1 MRDLEKLHREAMEAA
16 EEASVERIKGEPSRA
31 EKLLKQALAKEK
43 EAAGMLATETS
54 MEPTR
59 SVLYRSAASLA
70 LECGDARD
78 AEKLISMAL
87 SGNPP
92 DEIATELRDLLEQV
106 HLQRHLELRGIV
118 LAPGE
123 FQFSI
128 TGDAV
133 GYGIARSEVFLG
145 RIQDIE
151 KLVYRTAERKAD
163 RAFRDK
169 GRREFKIA
177 KDVEVF
183 LTVPR
188 AASLAVSFRLGQEPA
203 LPGFGRGEIVIQEM
217 LDCMELLNASKIE
230 ELRSRIPDPS
240 YYRNFYGLVRR
251 IAPDGQAV
259 RSVGFTATQEGKERR
274 LLLNVP
280 QAELPVISEDLEPE
294 EKGKKLEVEGTLK
307 FADATKEDANEIRLI
322 DDQGKKHY
330 VQVPTGMM
338 DDIVRPLWDYR
349 VLVSGIKVG
358 KKITLKDIRR
368 IED

>member
-1 MRDLEKLHREAMEAA
+1 MKDLERLHREAMEVA
-16 EEASVERIKGEPSRA
+16 EEASLERIKGDPSRA
-31 EKLLKQALAKEK
+31 VQLMKQALAKEK
-43 EAAGMLATETS
+43 VAAGTLANDTS

-92 DEIATELRDLLEQV
+92 DEIAVELRDLLEQV
-106 HLQRHLELRGIV
+106 HLQRHLEQRGIE

-151 KLVYRTAERKAD
+151 KLIYRTAERKSD
-163 RAFRDK
+163 RVFREK
-169 GRREFKIA
+169 GRRDLRIA

-203 LPGFGRGEIVIQEM
+203 LPGFGRGDIVIKEM
-217 LDCMELLNASKIE
+217 LDCMELLNASKTE

-240 YYRNFYGLVRR
+240 YYRSFYGLVRR
-251 IAPDGQAV
+251 IAPDGRAV
-259 RSVGFTATQEGKERR
+259 RSVGFTAVQEGQERR

-280 QAELPVISEDLEPE
+280 QAELPAIPEDLEAK
-294 EKGKKLEVEGTLK
+294 EKGEKIKVEGILK
-307 FADATKEDANEIRLI
+307 FADATKEDANEIKLV
-322 DDQGKKHY
+322 DDTGKKHH
-330 VQVPTGMM
+330 VQVPAGMM

-349 VLVSGIKVG
+349 VLVSGVRCG
-358 KKITLKDIRR
+358 KKITLKDIRKM
-368 IED
+368 ED